1 MGKKIIAYRNDG
13 HEVEIVDDRGFSVNV
28 NQLNDNI
35 LLVIIENSFI
45 YNFTKFEK
53 IDKLVQTIE
62 IYEQTYHKIDKILF
76 DFDEIIVDER
86 GVDEMSSILN
96 KKCYYICFDLTQK
109 VNDVTL
115 YYPRVLK
122 HQLNFLLINNFMDG
136 KQFLQNMNYHYKD
149 FLKPHKL
156 IFNSNNI
163 NPIRIEIFKI
173 LKSTNNLLDNIW
185 SFNNFVQFYSDE
197 NGNLNEFLEENKD
210 LIPYSYDNFFEKF
223 VALKFTYIT
232 QYLAYFE
239 IFTDSYFFNRINNIS
254 ECCPVTEKMVKP
266 IMSSLP
272 FIVFASPNLKSTL
285 EQIGL
290 TFNCPL
296 YGFYDLTNKESIEL
310 GLKHVEEQSTKDKR
324 ELHEIYYN
332 HFDELNNNRDA
343 FLNYFKETEI
353 TLYNKLNYYEAN
365 N

>member
-1 MGKKIIAYRNDG
+1 MTPKKIIAYRNNG
-13 HEVEIVDDRGFSVNV
+13 REVEIVDDRNFSVKL

-45 YNFTKFEK
+45 YNFTKFIK
-53 IDKLVQTIE
+53 IDLLVDAIKE
-62 IYEQTYHKIDKILF
+62 YENKYHKIDKILF
-76 DFDEIIVDER
+76 DFDEIIVDES
-86 GVDEMSSILN
+86 GIDEISKILN

-109 VNDVTL
+109 VNDTTL
-115 YYPRVLK
+115 FYPKVLK
-122 HQLNFLLINNFMDG
+122 HQLEFLLINNFMSG

-163 NPIRIEIFKI
+163 NPVRIEIFNI

-185 SFNNFVQFYSDE
+185 SFNNFVQFYSDK
-197 NGNLNEFLEENKD
+197 NGNLNQFLEENKD
-210 LIPYSYDNFFEKF
+210 LIPYSHDNFFEKF
-223 VALKFTYIT
+223 PSLKFTYIT

-239 IFTDSYFFNRINNIS
+239 IFTESYFFNEITNIN

-266 IMSSLP
+266 IVSSLP

-285 EQIGL
+285 MEIGL

-296 YGFYDLTNKESIEL
+296 YGFYDITNNESIEL
-310 GLKHVEEQSTKDKR
+310 GLIHVREQSSKDKR
-324 ELHEIYYN
+324 ELHEIYYDY
-332 HFDELNNNRDA
+332 FDELNENREV
-343 FLNYFKETEI
+343 FLRYFKETEI
-353 TLYNKLNYYEAN
+353 TLYEKLNYSKN
-365 N
+365 